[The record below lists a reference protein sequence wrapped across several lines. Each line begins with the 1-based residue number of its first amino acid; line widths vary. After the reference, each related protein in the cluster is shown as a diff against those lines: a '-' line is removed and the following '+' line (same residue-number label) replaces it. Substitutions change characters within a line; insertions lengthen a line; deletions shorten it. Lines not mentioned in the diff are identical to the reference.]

1 MVLFSEL
8 PTIPPFSMCV
18 CDFLSLIFRD
28 IMNFK
33 PWRAAEIMTALFPA
47 CYLSFNL
54 DYDAVCP
61 MDVSHFY
68 FILSTNL
75 FF

>member
-1 MVLFSEL
+1 
-8 PTIPPFSMCV
+8 
-18 CDFLSLIFRD
+18 
-28 IMNFK
+28 MNFK